1 MWKHF
6 KKWGDVREVFISKQ
20 RNRNGRRFGS
30 ARFKGVEDERMLEK
44 KLDSIIVEGL
54 KLYVNLP
61 RYGRLRGAQPKLGGK
76 RQAQGHGKQIKEHGH
91 THKGGRTKKV
101 SYAKAVAGN
110 SRVTRSSEGGSSSIH
125 LEPTEGTLNWLKD
138 AWVGR
143 LSNPT
148 MFDKAEDELRWDYG
162 MDTSITYLGD
172 DMILI
177 IRMNDERADQLM
189 KELDQRKP
197 PLLYSL

>member
-1 MWKHF
+1 M
-6 KKWGDVREVFISKQ
+6 
-20 RNRNGRRFGS
+20 
-30 ARFKGVEDERMLEK
+30 
-44 KLDSIIVEGL
+44 
-54 KLYVNLP
+54 
-61 RYGRLRGAQPKLGGK
+61 
-76 RQAQGHGKQIKEHGH
+76 
-91 THKGGRTKKV
+91 

>member
-1 MWKHF
+1 
-6 KKWGDVREVFISKQ
+6 
-20 RNRNGRRFGS
+20 
-30 ARFKGVEDERMLEK
+30 MLEK

-125 LEPTEGTLNWLKD
+125 LEPTEEKLTAGNTGKQQQ
-138 AWVGR
+138 
-143 LSNPT
+143 
-148 MFDKAEDELRWDYG
+148 
-162 MDTSITYLGD
+162 
-172 DMILI
+172 MILRI
-177 IRMNDERADQLM
+177 GVNKLINDE
-189 KELDQRKP
+189 
-197 PLLYSL
+197 